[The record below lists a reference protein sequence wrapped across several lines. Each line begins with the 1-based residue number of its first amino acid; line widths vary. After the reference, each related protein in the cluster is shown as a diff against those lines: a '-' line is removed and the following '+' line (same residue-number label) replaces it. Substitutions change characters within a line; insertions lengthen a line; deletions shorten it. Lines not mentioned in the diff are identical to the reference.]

1 MKFEEW
7 EKKNMNET
15 VKDSGARRSFDTGAV
30 RDIAEGKGRC
40 DLLPLDVLAKMLGP
54 SMGVERDGI
63 LLQINDYV
71 RTGNEDSLYR
81 AAVRFMEDFPN
92 SGDNNDSFDW
102 MLDVAKHYEAGAAK
116 YAERNW
122 EKGIP
127 LHCYIDSGV
136 RHYLKFR
143 AGWDDEKHD
152 RAFLWNMLCA
162 IWTHENKPEMIDLP
176 FAETNAAIS
185 KDAEGEPPYKTCK
198 ECKESGTVRICENLN
213 AGYACPNFGCGKQE
227 EKES

>member
-1 MKFEEW
+1 MNFEEW
-7 EKKNMNET
+7 EKKSMGET

-40 DLLPLDVLAKMLGP
+40 DLLPLDVLAKMF
-54 SMGVERDGI
+54 GVDEAADI
-63 LLQINDYV
+63 FNQINIYV
-71 RTGNEDSLYR
+71 RTGNVDSLYR
-81 AAVRFMEDFPN
+81 AIVSFMDNFTN
-92 SGDNNDSFDW
+92 SRGTNDYGDW

-143 AGWDDEKHD
+143 AGWDDEMHD

-162 IWTHENKPEMIDLP
+162 IWTHEHKPEMIDLP
-176 FAETNAAIS
+176 FAE
-185 KDAEGEPPYKTCK
+185 
-198 ECKESGTVRICENLN
+198 
-213 AGYACPNFGCGKQE
+213 QE
-227 EKES
+227 EKS